1 MMEIDPEF
9 FVLLGFLVFV
19 GVLIYVGAHRVVLK
33 ALDARGEAIA
43 AELSQAAKLR
53 DEATALLASFEKKSA
68 EAEANAAA
76 IVAEARAQAEQL
88 GVEAA
93 ERLKEFIARRTKQ
106 AEAKIALAEA
116 QAAAEVRAAAAEHA
130 ARAAEVVLS
139 DQMKGSAGA
148 DLVSREI
155 GQIRGRLSS

>member
-1 MMEIDPEF
+1 MEFDAEF

-19 GVLIYVGAHRVVLK
+19 GILIYVGAHRVVLK

-43 AELSQAAKLR
+43 AELAHAAKLR
-53 DEATALLASFEKKSA
+53 EEATARLASFEKRTA

-76 IVAEARAQAEQL
+76 IVAEARAQADQL
-88 GVEAA
+88 AVEAA
-93 ERLKEFIARRTKQ
+93 DRLKEFIARRTKQ

-130 ARAAEVVLS
+130 AKAAEVVLA
-139 DQMKGSAGA
+139 DEMKGPAGA
-148 DLVSREI
+148 DLVTREI
-155 GQIRGRLSS
+155 GQIKGRLS

>member
-1 MMEIDPEF
+1 MEFDAEF
-9 FVLLGFLVFV
+9 FVLLGFVVFV
-19 GVLIYVGAHRVVLK
+19 GVLIYFGAHRAVLK

-43 AELSQAAKLR
+43 AELAQAAKLR
-53 DEATALLASFEKKSA
+53 DEATALLASFEKRTA

-76 IVAEARAQAEQL
+76 IVAEARAQADQL
-88 GVEAA
+88 AVDAA

-106 AEAKIALAEA
+106 AEAKIALAEV

-130 ARAAEVVLS
+130 AKAAEIVLA

-148 DLVSREI
+148 DLLSREI
-155 GQIRGRLSS
+155 GAIKGRLSS

>member
-9 FVLLGFLVFV
+9 FVLLGFLVFI

-43 AELSQAAKLR
+43 AELAQAAKLR
-53 DEATALLASFEKKSA
+53 EEATALLASFEKKSA

-93 ERLKEFIARRTKQ
+93 ERLKEFIARRTRQ

>member
-1 MMEIDPEF
+1 MMEFDAEF

-19 GVLIYVGAHRVVLK
+19 AVLIYFGAHRIVLK

-43 AELSQAAKLR
+43 AELAQAAKLR
-53 DEATALLASFEKKSA
+53 EEATALLASFEKKSA

-76 IVAEARAQAEQL
+76 IIAEARAQADQL

-93 ERLKEFIARRTKQ
+93 ERLKEFIARRNKQ

-116 QAAAEVRAAAAEHA
+116 QAAAEVRAAAGEHA
-130 ARAAEVVLS
+130 ARAAEIVLA

-148 DLVSREI
+148 DLVAHEI
-155 GQIRGRLSS
+155 SEIKSRLS

>member
-1 MMEIDPEF
+1 MMDYDAEF

-19 GVLIYVGAHRVVLK
+19 GVLIYFGVPRMVLK

-43 AELSQAAKLR
+43 AELAQAAKLR
-53 DEATALLASFEKKSA
+53 QEATSLLASFEKKSA
-68 EAEANAAA
+68 DAEANAAA
-76 IVAEARAQAEQL
+76 IIAEARAQAAQL

-116 QAAAEVRAAAAEHA
+116 QASAEVRAAAADHA
-130 ARAAEVVLS
+130 ARAAEIVLA

-148 DLVSREI
+148 DLVAHEI
-155 GQIRGRLSS
+155 GEIESRLS

>member
-1 MMEIDPEF
+1 MASS
-9 FVLLGFLVFV
+9 
-19 GVLIYVGAHRVVLK
+19 IYVGAHRVVLK

-88 GVEAA
+88 GIEAA

>member
-1 MMEIDPEF
+1 MEIDPEF

-19 GVLIYVGAHRVVLK
+19 GILIYVGAHRVVLK

-116 QAAAEVRAAAAEHA
+116 QAAAEVRGAAAEHA

>member
-1 MMEIDPEF
+1 MEFGAEF
-9 FVLLGFLVFV
+9 FVLLGFIVFV
-19 GVLIYVGAHRVVLK
+19 AVLIYFGAHRIVLK

-43 AELSQAAKLR
+43 AELAQAAKLR
-53 DEATALLASFEKKSA
+53 QEATALLASFEKKSA

-76 IVAEARAQAEQL
+76 IIAEARAQAEQL

-130 ARAAEVVLS
+130 ARAAELVLA
-139 DQMKGSAGA
+139 DEMKGSAGA
-148 DLVSREI
+148 DLVAREI
-155 GQIRGRLSS
+155 GGIKSRLS

>member
-1 MMEIDPEF
+1 MEIDPEF

>member
-1 MMEIDPEF
+1 MMEFDAEF
-9 FVLLGFLVFV
+9 FVLLGFLVFLGILV
-19 GVLIYVGAHRVVLK
+19 YVGAHRVVLK

-43 AELSQAAKLR
+43 AELAQAAKLR
-53 DEATALLASFEKKSA
+53 AEATALLASFEKKSA
-68 EAEANAAA
+68 QAEASAAA

-93 ERLKEFIARRTKQ
+93 ERLKEFITRRTKQ

-130 ARAAEVVLS
+130 ARAAEIVLA
-139 DQMKGSAGA
+139 DEMKGSAGA
-148 DLVSREI
+148 DLVARDI
-155 GQIRGRLSS
+155 GQIKSRLS